1 MHPGR
6 VTEKGTHKPCTSVP
20 VSEQLPPMCTL
31 LRSSLLTCV
40 QRCLIRACIPQ
51 DNAAVPISPEPPPL
65 QTKQPPCPWLLLQ
78 SKPSQRCKGLQLQ
91 QGRAGDA
98 GAGITRAGWKAA
110 ELQVQST
117 LWEKHHEPSVEA
129 EVKFPHLSAGQ
140 APNPLC
146 FFIVPVGLPSLA
158 RCCTL
163 SAQGYI
169 ELFRLGAF

>member
-1 MHPGR
+1 MHISAR
-6 VTEKGTHKPCTSVP
+6 

-40 QRCLIRACIPQ
+40 QRCLIRACVPQ

-65 QTKQPPCPWLLLQ
+65 QPKQPQCPRLLLQ

-91 QGRAGDA
+91 RGRAGDA
-98 GAGITRAGWKAA
+98 GAGITRAGWKAV
-110 ELQVQST
+110 EMQVQST
-117 LWEKHHEPSVEA
+117 LLGKHQEPSVEA

-146 FFIVPVGLPSLA
+146 FFIVLVGLPSLA
-158 RCCTL
+158 LRCHTFISL
-163 SAQGYI
+163 
-169 ELFRLGAF
+169 RLC